1 MVQFGNIQTCPNKS
15 KLKRYKDQKKRL
27 YAKCTNLLNEEYRR
41 HARLLLD
48 GKTMIVIE
56 DLNAKSMRNETGGKS
71 KKTKGM
77 NKKLALAKPATM
89 RDFII
94 QRANNIG
101 ATVVLV
107 NPNFTS
113 QIEFGVLHEP
123 KKIPLDVRE
132 WISEFTGRLIERD
145 YNAAWNILFWGL
157 YPEYHYLVST
167 GKSAKYLS
175 RTN

>member
-1 MVQFGNIQTCPNKS
+1 
-15 KLKRYKDQKKRL
+15 
-27 YAKCTNLLNEEYRR
+27 
-41 HARLLLD
+41 
-48 GKTMIVIE
+48 
-56 DLNAKSMRNETGGKS
+56 MRNETGEKS

-94 QRANNIG
+94 QRANKIG

-107 NPNFTS
+107 NPDFTS

>member
-1 MVQFGNIQTCPNKS
+1 
-15 KLKRYKDQKKRL
+15 
-27 YAKCTNLLNEEYRR
+27 
-41 HARLLLD
+41 
-48 GKTMIVIE
+48 
-56 DLNAKSMRNETGGKS
+56 MRNETGGKS

-167 GKSAKYLS
+167 GNSAKYLS